1 MVFPYMKNRIILTD
15 IGLPH
20 VHSLLCLQDD
30 CKFREKLV
38 EELVS
43 IVIPVSYTHLDV
55 YKRQVFIL
63 NIYLIYILIKLNL
76 IMKKYFIT

>member
-43 IVIPVSYTHLDV
+43 IVIPYPNDTVIFNLVRS
-55 YKRQVFIL
+55 
-63 NIYLIYILIKLNL
+63 LIAHCPCSNLKLNS
-76 IMKKYFIT
+76 ICMVDANTVG